1 MSIFI
6 QQVIGGIA
14 TGAIFASLA
23 LALVLIYRATGVV
36 NLAQGEM
43 AMFSTYVA
51 WQFSVWGWP
60 IWGAILAAVAL
71 SMVAGMVIERTVI
84 RPVERSSSHSLVI
97 VTIGLFLVFN
107 QAAGWIWDFTVKDF
121 PSPFPEGV
129 WQLGDVRLS
138 ASTLGVLAVLL
149 ASMALLYAFF
159 QFTKVGLAMRAA
171 AGNPESAGLVG
182 IRVGHMLML
191 GWGLAAAVGALS
203 GAMVA
208 PQLFLTP
215 DMMFGVLLYGFASA
229 ALGGLDS
236 PGGAVVGGLVVGV
249 TDNLAGTYIDVVG
262 SDLKIL
268 VPLVI
273 IIGVLMFR
281 PAGLFGTR
289 EVARL

>member
-51 WQFSVWGWP
+51 WQFSAWGWP

-71 SMVAGMVIERTVI
+71 SMVAGMAIERTVI
-84 RPVERSSSHSLVI
+84 RPVERSSSHALVI

-107 QAAGWIWDFTVKDF
+107 QAAGWIWGFMVKDF
-121 PSPFPEGV
+121 PSPFPSRV
-129 WQLGDVRLS
+129 WELGEVRLS
-138 ASTLGVLAVLL
+138 ASTVGVLAVLL

-208 PQLFLTP
+208 PQLFLAP

-249 TDNLAGTYIDVVG
+249 TDNLAGTYIDVIG

-273 IIGVLMFR
+273 IIGVLMIR

>member
-23 LALVLIYRATGVV
+23 LALVLIYRATGVI

-51 WQFSVWGWP
+51 WQFSAWGWP
-60 IWGAILAAVAL
+60 VWGAILAAVAL
-71 SMVAGMVIERTVI
+71 SMLGGMVIERTVI
-84 RPVERSSSHSLVI
+84 RPVERSSSHALVI

-121 PSPFPEGV
+121 PSPFPSGV
-129 WQLGDVRLS
+129 WEIGEVRLS
-138 ASTLGVLAVLL
+138 ASTVGVLAVLL

-171 AGNPESAGLVG
+171 AGNPESAELVG
-182 IRVGHMLML
+182 IRVGRMLML

-215 DMMFGVLLYGFASA
+215 SMMFGVLLYGFAAA

-236 PGGAVVGGLVVGV
+236 PGGAVIGGLVVGV
-249 TDNLAGTYIDVVG
+249 TDNLAGTYIDIVG

-273 IIGVLMFR
+273 IIGVLMIR